1 MRIPT
6 YFFRKTLE
14 GLEVIG
20 PGVDNFNI
28 FPNLV
33 FVRDSDF
40 RFIFDS
46 SSSVIEILD
55 SDNNILFNGNEFEN
69 PVIFRFGRN
78 FPNEIKYRLKNANE
92 NEYGKIFIRDLNNI
106 SGKVISYGYSKNTS
120 VKDDKTK
127 LLTTDSNGKFSLN
140 LLDRIESDL
149 DTYFVN
155 FDLTS
160 FGGFDASVLNV
171 NSETYSDELEFIFK
185 AKPGCLHIS
194 SLSTLFYNLK
204 KKLTKVNFRETESKI
219 KNYFGFSEKFDPIS
233 DDPIYGYLSDKIPL
247 SDFAKFILF
256 TCIIEYESIMNEDSE
271 DLIIYEKIAD
281 EIIEGNKKFS
291 FVTFNNLIS
300 KKENQMSNS
309 FPSLYLILS
318 TRLQN
323 LSDVKTKKVCVLESV
338 YNLIY
343 KFRNTVFK
351 NIISNEA
358 FLSDNFSV
366 NYNSINIPTQS
377 YKMLVSYIDGC
388 SVAPFGKYAKI
399 NVTSQLVKNILN
411 QMLPIEPEIANSLLN
426 KTIYIKNDSSD
437 YYCYKIIDYI
447 DYDYELEE
455 IKSDQI
461 IQGFDNSLDC
471 CTLETISAKSIQ
483 EKNILL
489 EIDSPTEN
497 ILDFKLFSLDKTEIK
512 SFNITNKNKPYFKS
526 LDTNDTDNY
535 FIDEHLYTANKQSYT
550 PAFIVAPK
558 NQTRFIKN
566 NEGIEISYDGKIKN
580 YQADHIRYNYE
591 IIDIENANLALDN
604 NILTFETKF
613 EHGYTKGQ
621 TIVIK
626 NSSKEILNGEFEI
639 VGVSKKVITI
649 SYNLPEGYTKKDVDG
664 EYGQIESLN
673 FTKIYTS
680 VRDFAVHDE
689 IFFEKFN
696 NSKSYIISSIQKDYI
711 GSYLVVEGVVPRNCK
726 NFTRKSK
733 IHIIKTLKYSRSK
746 KPEIYQLENAD
757 GTLLDLE
764 KYDVFSPS
772 QPGAVT
778 VAGLV
783 KILSNIKIVVKDSE
797 IADESDDLISQDYSK
812 INTENHKKHEINTA
826 IAYHYSRRYLRE
838 NYDIEEENTQQKD
851 KDIWDWNGDG
861 VIGRDELKILERF
874 VMTRPNSIEEYN
886 RNRENYPFA
895 TTLPTYNTAQY
906 ACQGHCCH
914 DDYTET
920 DDYNI
925 DDVYIYDAFQA
936 YMDDIGQ
943 TNISDETQFL
953 EHYDS
958 LEAQGI
964 VPWLFDEMAYM
975 PSNPAEGELCG
986 DFTKT
991 GSILA
996 DDANIYYIHQMY
1008 YDEMGESPSD
1018 ISSFNEFYTE
1028 KVNAGLVPT
1037 LLNQVKKLP
1046 SLAFEDTI
1054 TDVDGFIDKA
1064 CDEISQKDIMIY
1076 YEWIRQGKPTDLNQF
1091 NETAKSFMVNF
1102 PRACFLP
1109 VDEDDFAPDEY
1120 EDFGFSSFTFD
1131 QVDIGLENL

>member
-6 YFFRKTLE
+6 YFFKKTLN
-14 GLEVIG
+14 GLEVLG
-20 PGVDNFNI
+20 PGVDNLNI

-33 FVRDSDF
+33 FVRDRDF
-40 RFIFDS
+40 NFIFDS
-46 SSSVIEILD
+46 PSSVIEIFD
-55 SDNNILFNGNEFEN
+55 SDNNVLFSGNESESS
-69 PVIFRFGRN
+69 VTFRFGRN
-78 FPNEIKYRLKNANE
+78 FPNEIGYRLKNAKE
-92 NEYGKIFIRDLNNI
+92 NEYGKIFIRDLINI

-120 VKDDKTK
+120 VNDGKTK

-140 LLDRIESDL
+140 LQDRIESAL

-155 FDLTS
+155 FDMTS
-160 FGGFDASVLNV
+160 SGGFDASVLNV
-171 NSETYSDELEFIFK
+171 NSETYSDELKFIFK

-194 SLSTLFYNLK
+194 SLSTLFFYLK
-204 KKLTKVNFRETESKI
+204 KKLIKVDFREIEFKM

-233 DDPIYGYLSDKIPL
+233 DDPIYGYLSDKITL
-247 SDFAKFILF
+247 SDFVKFILF
-256 TCIIEYESIMNEDSE
+256 TCIIEYESILSE
-271 DLIIYEKIAD
+271 NSGDLIIYEKIAD

-291 FVTFNNLIS
+291 YVTFNNLIS

-309 FPSLYLILS
+309 FPSVYLILS
-318 TRLQN
+318 ARLFK
-323 LSDVKTKKVCVLESV
+323 LSDVKTKKVCILESV

-343 KFRNTVFK
+343 KFRNAVFK

-366 NYNSINIPTQS
+366 NYDSVNIPTQS
-377 YKMLVSYIDGC
+377 YKMLVSYVDGC
-388 SVAPFGKYAKI
+388 SIAPFGKYAKI

-471 CTLETISAKSIQ
+471 CTLETISARSIQ
-483 EKNILL
+483 EKKISL
-489 EIDSPTEN
+489 EIDTSTEN
-497 ILDFKLFSLDKTEIK
+497 IFDLKLFSLDKSEIK
-512 SFNITNKNKPYFKS
+512 SLNITNKNKPYLKS

-535 FIDEHLYTANKQSYT
+535 YIDEYLYPKNKQSYT
-550 PAFIVAPK
+550 PAFIVVPK
-558 NQTRFIKN
+558 KQTHFIAN
-566 NEGIEISYDGKIKN
+566 NNGIEISFDGKIKN
-580 YQADHIRYNYE
+580 YQAEHIRYNYE

-604 NILTFETKF
+604 NILSFETKY
-613 EHGYTKGQ
+613 EHGYTRGQ
-621 TIVIK
+621 IIVIK
-626 NSSKEILNGEFEI
+626 NSSKDILNGEFEI
-639 VGVSKKVITI
+639 VGVSKKGITV
-649 SYNLPEGYTKKDVDG
+649 SYNLPEGYSKKDVDG

-680 VRDFAVHDE
+680 VRDFAVRDE

-696 NSKSYIISSIQKDYI
+696 DSKSYTISSIKKDYI

-733 IHIIKTLKYSRSK
+733 IHTIKTLKYSRSR

-764 KYDVFSPS
+764 KYDVFTPS

-778 VAGLV
+778 VAGFV
-783 KILSNIKIVVKDSE
+783 KVLSNIKIVNQNSSIIDKTED
-797 IADESDDLISQDYSK
+797 IIFQDYSK
-812 INTENHKKHEINTA
+812 KNTEKSNKHEINTA

-838 NYDIEEENTQQKD
+838 NYDIEEENIQPKD

-874 VMTRPNSIEEYN
+874 IMTRPKSVEEYN

-920 DDYNI
+920 DEYNI

-958 LEAQGI
+958 LEIQGI
-964 VPWLFDEMAYM
+964 VPFLFDDMEYM

-1018 ISSFNEFYTE
+1018 IPTFNEFYTE

-1037 LLNQVKKLP
+1037 LLNQPKKLP
-1046 SLAFEDTI
+1046 SLAFEDSI
-1054 TDVDGFIDKA
+1054 TDIGGFIDKA
-1064 CDEISQKDIMIY
+1064 CDEISTKDIMIY
-1076 YEWIRQGKPTDLNQF
+1076 YEWLRQGKPTDLNQF
-1091 NETAKSFMVNF
+1091 NETAQSFMANF